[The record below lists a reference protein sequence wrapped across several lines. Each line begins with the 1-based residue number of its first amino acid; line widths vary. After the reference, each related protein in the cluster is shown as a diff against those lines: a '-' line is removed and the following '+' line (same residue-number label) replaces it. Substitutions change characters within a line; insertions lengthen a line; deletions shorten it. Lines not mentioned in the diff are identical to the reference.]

1 MVFVLNMYYLSIQT
15 KSSHRYMNL
24 CFNSANYLL
33 NLQSEYKS
41 VEYKMFIISHSQIQ
55 FYENRSAYI

>member
-1 MVFVLNMYYLSIQT
+1 
-15 KSSHRYMNL
+15 MNL

-33 NLQSEYKS
+33 NLQLDYKS

>member
-1 MVFVLNMYYLSIQT
+1 MD
-15 KSSHRYMNL
+15 L